1 MKLQVVLSLCAV
13 LAVSLQAPSPEQCG
27 CEITNSGDDFP
38 HDKLS
43 TADGNASDCNR
54 NITPNKTVELES
66 LLLGLER
73 RIAQLHKDVSVLE
86 REDDGELY
94 GVLSLYVIENE
105 MVEIRH
111 LMDRLNST
119 TETDQHLTADA
130 VQQLRAL
137 RVEMREMETF
147 DTAQVVRGRL
157 DNELLRMDLNDC
169 QNGLNATPPPTQ
181 PPPRTC
187 AHGQLQNVTGPR
199 VFTKGEYPGSYP
211 YGAWGRDPEP
221 EPGKESWYWL
231 VMMTSGNKFSNYIRL
246 YSSLSSLIVGKSV
259 PGNVDIHPSNPT
271 TNTIQGPNNVLYR
284 GALYY
289 NCYNQ
294 PEVCRFNLTTKK
306 VTNFRLPEGT
316 RYNSKGNFCQLDE
329 CYPFTDLDLATD
341 ESGVWVTYTTSQDFG
356 NLVLSKVEEGEPPR
370 LGQTW
375 HTSIYKQ
382 AITNT
387 FMACGV
393 LYATRFKT
401 KGVEEIFYA
410 LDTVTGKERFNL
422 GILMNKMAPKIQALN
437 YSPVDQ
443 MLHAYS
449 DANMVSYKALFA

>member
-1 MKLQVVLSLCAV
+1 WDAASGERQCSVSSLTCGLCCLQ
-13 LAVSLQAPSPEQCG
+13 
-27 CEITNSGDDFP
+27 
-38 HDKLS
+38 
-43 TADGNASDCNR
+43 
-54 NITPNKTVELES
+54 TVELES

-130 VQQLRAL
+130 VQQL
-137 RVEMREMETF
+137 
-147 DTAQVVRGRL
+147 
-157 DNELLRMDLNDC
+157 
-169 QNGLNATPPPTQ
+169 
-181 PPPRTC
+181 
-187 AHGQLQNVTGPR
+187 QNVTGPR

-246 YSSLSSLIVGKSV
+246 YSSLS
-259 PGNVDIHPSNPT
+259 NVDIHPSNPT